1 MLADSSNSSLEA
13 HDALKILNPRKAKVK
28 SKQTN
33 LGHLESFFDFKPKI
47 SQNLVEI
54 NLNIRTYSEA
64 QTITVKKKNGKY
76 TTEHWTA
83 KHKRHK
89 KQKNSI
95 FWAYL
100 EVKEF
105 VKYPCT
111 LTFIRYAP
119 KLLDK
124 HDNLPM
130 SMKWI
135 CDAIC
140 AEITG
145 EHRPGLADNFEGLTI
160 KYDQVKSKQYA
171 VKIIIEF

>member
-1 MLADSSNSSLEA
+1 MIANGPNSALGRD
-13 HDALKILNPRKAKVK
+13 DAIKNVKTRKAKA
-28 SKQTN
+28 
-33 LGHLESFFDFKPKI
+33 KPKQASLSLPIENLEFGSKIFPNVEFPKLI
-47 SQNLVEI
+47 SLT
-54 NLNIRTYSEA
+54 LPIRTVSEA
-64 QTITVKKKNGKY
+64 NSQ
-76 TTEHWTA
+76 EHWTK
-83 KHKRHK
+83 KHRRHK
-89 KQKNSI
+89 KQKNNL
-95 FWAYL
+95 FFAYL
-100 EVKEF
+100 EIKQF

-119 KLLDK
+119 KMLDK

-130 SMKWI
+130 SMKWL

-171 VKIIIEF
+171 VKIIITF

>member
-1 MLADSSNSSLEA
+1 MSLV
-13 HDALKILNPRKAKVK
+13 KIEK
-28 SKQTN
+28 
-33 LGHLESFFDFKPKI
+33 KPKELLEKEVFLDFSPKI
-47 SQNLVEI
+47 DSNRVEL
-54 NLNIRTYSEA
+54 NLNLRTYSEA
-64 QTITVKKKNGKY
+64 QTIAVKKKNGKY

-89 KQKNSI
+89 KQKNAI
-95 FWAYL
+95 FWAYM
-100 EVKEF
+100 EVREF

-111 LTFIRYAP
+111 ITFVRYAP
-119 KLLDK
+119 KTLDA

-130 SMKWI
+130 SFKWI
-135 CDAIC
+135 CDALA

-160 KYDQVKSKQYA
+160 KYDQVKSKVYG